1 MNSALGPVL
10 AMVIGI
16 VGTSVIHLS
25 KGFMRHGIGARS
37 QRIYIVGV
45 IMNFTNPLWVILAN
59 RYAPTVF
66 YTSMYGLGLVPLV
79 IFSRLVLKEHLER
92 RQYHGIA
99 IIVLGTLLIGLGN
112 LLGGKPSLYGV
123 DRRLVVTIAVSWLVA
138 APVVAVMLRHRT
150 IRLQEYFF
158 GVAAGG
164 LAALEALVK
173 GVAQAG
179 PVTST
184 FLPQSPVMWWLF
196 GASFLG
202 AAGAFGMIQWSY
214 LRHCRASMMGSLY
227 DVAYVLLPLIL
238 TTILVDEP
246 VLGVWSVVGMV
257 FLTMGVMQT
266 IRTPAVKGSVQYAT
280 ETSTQ

>member
-1 MNSALGPVL
+1 MLIG
-10 AMVIGI
+10 VI
-16 VGTSVIHLS
+16 GTSVIHLS
-25 KGFMRHGIGARS
+25 KGFMRHGIGSRS
-37 QRIYIVGV
+37 RGMYVIGV

-66 YTSMYGLGLVPLV
+66 YTSMYGLGLIPLV

-99 IIVLGTLLIGLGN
+99 IIVVGTLLIGLGN

-123 DRRLVVTIAVSWLVA
+123 DRQLVVAIAVSWLIG
-138 APVVAVMLRHRT
+138 APVVAILVRQRA
-150 IRLQEYFF
+150 IRVQEYFF

-238 TTILVDEP
+238 TTILVGDA
-246 VLGVWSVVGMV
+246 VLGVWSMTGMA
-257 FLTMGVMQT
+257 FLTVGVMWT
-266 IRTPAVKGSVQYAT
+266 IRTPTVAPL
-280 ETSTQ
+280 

>member
-1 MNSALGPVL
+1 MSDSFIGSLV
-10 AMVIGI
+10 AMLIGI
-16 VGTSVIHLS
+16 AGTSVIHLS

-37 QRIYIVGV
+37 RGIYTVGV
-45 IMNFTNPLWVILAN
+45 LMNFTNPLWVILAN

-79 IFSRLVLKEHLER
+79 IFSRLVLKEYLQP
-92 RQYHGIA
+92 RQYRGIA
-99 IIVLGTLLIGLGN
+99 IIVVGTLLIGLGN

-123 DRRLVVTIAVSWLVA
+123 NRSLVVAIAVTWLVGS
-138 APVVAVMLRHRT
+138 PVMAILLRHRT
-150 IRLQEYFF
+150 VRVQEYFF

-227 DVAYVLLPLIL
+227 DVAYVLLPLML
-238 TTILVDEP
+238 TALLVGEA
-246 VLGVWSVVGMV
+246 VLGVWSILGML
-257 FLTMGVMQT
+257 FLLIGVAQTM
-266 IRTPAVKGSVQYAT
+266 RTPVVKSVVVPA
-280 ETSTQ
+280 EEGL